1 MLKLFRQRGICCFLF
16 YKGIII
22 IKIGRFITLD
32 KGIIIIK
39 KIDKE
44 KEKRK
49 REVTSKSVLYGTLS
63 LIFSKR

>member
-1 MLKLFRQRGICCFLF
+1 VLRESISLD
-16 YKGIII
+16 KGIII
-22 IKIGRFITLD
+22 INIGRFITLD